1 MAAATFTR
9 PGRPMPVKS
18 RAPVRCRASYQRVGG
33 GGGGGGGVCAGSG
46 NGDAAGAAPFGGFG
60 FFGFGGLII
69 FRAGFG
75 GGPAGCNSATTGFG
89 SNVVVA
95 GVVKS
100 PGRRM
105 TCTGTVAGWN
115 LGSV

>member
-1 MAAATFTR
+1 MGSKDDEEQAARQAAATASTRTGRMAAATFTR

-60 FFGFGGLII
+60 FFGFGRII

-75 GGPAGCNSATTGFG
+75 GGPAG
-89 SNVVVA
+89 
-95 GVVKS
+95 
-100 PGRRM
+100 
-105 TCTGTVAGWN
+105 
-115 LGSV
+115 